1 MKIYLLLEIKNNM
14 NLSISIIQKRAILI
28 YVIIGLFALLCN
40 KAPLNGTIRKGYP
53 IWEKNGSSGS
63 EMFGHKT
70 INIFTSRGD
79 EYSRPFY
86 DKTTKSFWP
95 ITTPIVKYFN
105 PKPDKNGYYY
115 DPQLYSIYRFEGGYA
130 FFGIFNGFDY
140 FEFFVYLF
148 LLLGF
153 IYIPKIW

>member
-1 MKIYLLLEIKNNM
+1 M

-40 KAPLNGTIRKGYP
+40 KAPFNGTIRKGYP
-53 IWEKNGSSGS
+53 IVENNGPYGS
-63 EMFGHKT
+63 EMFGYKT

-95 ITTPIVKYFN
+95 FTTPIVKYFN
-105 PKPDKNGYYY
+105 SKPDKNGYYY
-115 DPQLYSIYRFEGGYA
+115 GYDPQNDFIYRFEGGYA

-148 LLLGF
+148 LLIGF

>member
-1 MKIYLLLEIKNNM
+1 M
-14 NLSISIIQKRAILI
+14 NLSISKKQKRAILI

-40 KAPLNGTIRKGYP
+40 KAPLNGTIRKGYT
-53 IWEKNGSSGS
+53 ILEGKDGYSGKVYL
-63 EMFGHKT
+63 FGYKC
-70 INIFTSRGD
+70 INIFTSQGD
-79 EYSRPFY
+79 EYRLQFY
-86 DKTTKSFWP
+86 GKTTKSFWP
-95 ITTPIVKYFN
+95 FTTPIVKYFN

-115 DPQLYSIYRFEGGYA
+115 SFENDYYQFEGGYG

>member
-1 MKIYLLLEIKNNM
+1 MLLEIKNNM
-14 NLSISIIQKRAILI
+14 NLSISVIQKRAILI

-53 IWEKNGSSGS
+53 IWEKNGSFGSG
-63 EMFGHKT
+63 MFGYKT

-105 PKPDKNGYYY
+105 SKPDKNGYYY
-115 DPQLYSIYRFEGGYA
+115 DPQGYSIYRFEGGYA